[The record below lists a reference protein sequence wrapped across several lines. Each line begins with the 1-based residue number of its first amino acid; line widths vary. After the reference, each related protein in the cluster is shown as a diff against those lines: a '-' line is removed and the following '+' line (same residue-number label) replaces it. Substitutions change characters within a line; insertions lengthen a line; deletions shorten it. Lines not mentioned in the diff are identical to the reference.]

1 MLCHTPESEYAAMNQ
16 PQPAPATERL
26 HHIRDYLSSAGTQV
40 AALLHPIRNQAAAV
54 LILASIF
61 LAVWQAP
68 PQHGFEGV
76 ASYAWLHTTLE
87 SFSILVAGMVFGLAW
102 TTYRHDRPGNV
113 VLLACGLL
121 AVGFVDVLHMLSYAG
136 MPDFITP
143 AGPEK
148 AINFWLASRLI
159 FAAVLLWIALKPWA
173 PLSWPS
179 ARYLLLGLTLL
190 LLALVTWVG
199 LFHQQALP
207 RTFLAGQG
215 LTDFKV
221 GMELVIIGLFA
232 VATVALLWSSRR
244 AAPFD
249 IPRLFAA
256 AAISIL
262 TELCF
267 VLYSDVTDFFNLL
280 GHIYKVVSYAYIYQ
294 AVVIGSVRDPFDRVV
309 RSEAE
314 IRTASSYARSL
325 IEASLDPFVTV
336 DERGRITGVNQAAQ
350 DITGLGEKDLLGAEF
365 ANYFTEPDKARATC
379 RTALAQGAVRNYP
392 LTLRHKSG
400 QHAYVLYSAT
410 AYHDDEG
417 RRQGVFIAVRDIT
430 EAQRVERELAR
441 QHALLSNIAATSQ
454 VGLTVWG
461 NDGRLKLA
469 NASAERLLR
478 LFSGGVAPASHD
490 WSGWRPVDHAGNP
503 IPRNELP
510 FRKALMTGQPVY
522 DVPIAVEGSDGQRIL
537 LSMNASPLQGE
548 GGQPEGVVIT
558 IEDITRRKAAEA
570 MLKDSEELLAMAMSA
585 AHMGVWSC
593 DVAGGLF
600 SYSDE
605 VRTLFGLPAGVN
617 QMSREGFLELIC
629 SSDRDRMR
637 QVLQQALIEEKGEW
651 SDFRVVWP
659 DASLHWVSV
668 RGAVLRD
675 TAGKAL
681 KISGIAL
688 DITARKNSELDLN
701 RANRALRTLSAG
713 NEQLIHAK
721 EESELLN
728 AVCRVIV
735 EVGGYCMAWV
745 GKALDDENKTV
756 QPVASCGDDENL
768 FGSAPSASWADDELG
783 RGPVGTAIRTG
794 ITQVT
799 QNYATNPLAAP
810 WRDEV
815 LKRGYQSSIV
825 FPLRELDRVYG
836 SLTIYAG
843 ELDAFNADEV
853 DLLQEL
859 ANDLAFGIVT
869 LRTGAERD
877 RMAAEQKQHEAVLR
891 QSLVESIQA
900 IATTLELR
908 DPYTAGHQR
917 RVATLASAIGEE
929 MGLSPHQIEG
939 MHLAASIHDVGK
951 VRVPSELL
959 NRPGKLLPIEMEL
972 IRTHAQSGHDIV
984 KDVRFPWPIA
994 RIIVEHHERVDG
1006 SGYPNGRRGDQLL
1019 LESKIVTV
1027 ADVVEAMTSHR
1038 PYRPGLGLDAALAH
1052 IAEYRGVWYDEAV
1065 VDACMA
1071 LFRENRFQFEA
1082 LGRAA

>member
-1 MLCHTPESEYAAMNQ
+1 MNQ
-16 PQPAPATERL
+16 PQPAPTAERL
-26 HHIRDYLSSAGTQV
+26 RHILDYLVSTGKQA
-40 AALLHPIRNQAAAV
+40 AALLHPVRNQAAAV
-54 LILASIF
+54 LTLAFIF
-61 LAVWQAP
+61 LLVWQAP
-68 PQHGFEGV
+68 PQHGFQGV

-87 SFSILVAGMVFGLAW
+87 SFSILIAGMVFGLAW
-102 TTYRHDRPGNV
+102 TTYRHDRPGNL

-136 MPDFITP
+136 MPDFVTP

-173 PLSWPS
+173 PLSRPS
-179 ARYLLLGLTLL
+179 IRYLLLGLTLL
-190 LLALVTWVG
+190 LLAVITWIG

-207 RTFLAGQG
+207 RTFIARQG

-221 GMELVIIGLFA
+221 GVELAIIGLFT
-232 VATVALLWSSRR
+232 VAAGALLWSSRR

-256 AAISIL
+256 AAISL
-262 TELCF
+262 LSELCF
-267 VLYSDVTDFFNLL
+267 VLYSDVTDIFNLL

-294 AVVIGSVRDPFDRVV
+294 AVVVGNVRDPFERIV

-325 IEASLDPFVTV
+325 IEASLDPFVTI
-336 DERGRITGVNQAAQ
+336 DEKGRITGINHAAQ
-350 DITGLGEKDLLGAEF
+350 DITGLGEQDLLGTEF
-365 ANYFTEPDKARATC
+365 AGYFTEPDKARSAC
-379 RTALAQGAVRNYP
+379 RTALEEGAVRNYP
-392 LTLRHKSG
+392 LTLRHTSG

-410 AYHDDEG
+410 AYHDDDG
-417 RRQGVFIAVRDIT
+417 KRQGVFVAVRDIT

-461 NDGRLKLA
+461 RDGRLKLA
-469 NASAERLLR
+469 NASAEKLLR
-478 LFSGGVAPASHD
+478 LFSDGEIPGLYN

-503 IPRNELP
+503 IPRDELP
-510 FRKALMTGQPVY
+510 FRKAILTGQPVY
-522 DVPIAVEGSDGQRIL
+522 DVPIAVEDSEGRRIL

-548 GGQPEGVVIT
+548 GCQPEGVVIT
-558 IEDITRRKAAEA
+558 IEDITRRKAAES
-570 MLKDSEELLAMAMSA
+570 MLKDSEELLAVAMSA
-585 AHMGVWSC
+585 AHMGVWTC
-593 DVAGGLF
+593 DVEGDMF
-600 SYSDE
+600 SYSDD
-605 VRTLFGLPAGVN
+605 VRTLFGLPEGVN
-617 QMSREGFLELIC
+617 QISREAFLELVC
-629 SSDRDRMR
+629 PEDRSRM
-637 QVLQQALIEEKGEW
+637 QKALQQALVQEAGAWI
-651 SDFRVVWP
+651 DFRVVWP
-659 DASLHWVSV
+659 DASLHWLSV
-668 RGAVLRD
+668 RGTVLRNA
-675 TAGKAL
+675 AGKAL

-701 RANRALRTLSAG
+701 RANRALRTLSAA
-713 NEQLIHAK
+713 NEQLIHAQD
-721 EESELLN
+721 EDQLLS

-745 GKALDDENKTV
+745 GKALDDEKKTV
-756 QPVASCGDDENL
+756 QPVASYGDSGNL
-768 FGSAPSASWADDELG
+768 FGSAPLATWADNELG

-794 ITQVT
+794 ITQVN
-799 QNYATNPLAAP
+799 QNYAANPLAGP

-815 LKRGYQSSIV
+815 LRRGYQSSIV
-825 FPLRELDRVYG
+825 FPLREVDRVYG
-836 SLTIYAG
+836 ALTIYAS
-843 ELDAFNADEV
+843 ELDAFNTDEV
-853 DLLQEL
+853 GLLQEL

-877 RMAAEQKQHEAVLR
+877 RMAAEQKQHEVVLR
-891 QSLVESIQA
+891 QSLIDSIQA
-900 IATTLELR
+900 IATTLEFR

-951 VRVPSELL
+951 VRVPAEIL
-959 NRPGKLLPIEMEL
+959 NRPGKLMPLELEL
-972 IRTHAQSGHDIV
+972 IRTHAQSGYDIV

-1006 SGYPNGRRGDQLL
+1006 SGYPNGKQGDQLL

-1052 IAEYRGVWYDEAV
+1052 IAEYRGVWYDAAV
-1065 VDACMA
+1065 VDACLR
-1071 LFRENRFQFEA
+1071 LFREDRFRFEA
-1082 LGRAA
+1082 MGRAA